1 MSWCDVSPKPIGKI
15 LTWYT
20 TKCLIIGVKYQRP
33 MQLGCGT
40 LAESDPKQ
48 T

>member
-1 MSWCDVSPKPIGKI
+1 MSRCDVIPKPIGKI

-20 TKCLIIGVKYQRP
+20 TKCLIIDVKCQRP

-40 LAESDPKQ
+40 LLGFDPKQ